1 MALPATIRGLNT
13 STDPESV
20 CQRVEALEHLLEG
33 LFTIPGTNRKI
44 GLDVMLDLI
53 SVGGDVVGA
62 ALGGYMIWEARNL
75 SLLKGQM
82 SRMAGNVGIDFLLGL
97 IPVIG
102 AVPDFLFRSNTRN
115 LKIIRR
121 QFDRRLAP
129 VDEQNRMAAKQGYTG
144 HELNLVN
151 S

>member
-82 SRMAGNVGIDFLLGL
+82 SRMAGNVGTDFLLGL

-129 VDEQNRMAAKQGYTG
+129 VDEQRTAWPRSEAIPGMG
-144 HELNLVN
+144 
-151 S
+151 SIS

>member
-102 AVPDFLFRSNTRN
+102 ADPDFLFRSNTRN

-129 VDEQNRMAAKQGYTG
+129 VDEQRTAWPRSKAVPGM
-144 HELNLVN
+144 
-151 S
+151 SSIS